1 MGERYEIRLAGEGGQ
16 GLILAG
22 LILAEAA
29 VIHDHKYACQTQSY
43 GPEARGGAS
52 KSEVV
57 ISDKEIDYP
66 KVIAADALLALSQ
79 EGCDKYY
86 HDLKKDGLLI
96 VDADLVQR
104 VPTSRAYSVPIT
116 KIAEEVTGRSITANI
131 VGLGVLVGM
140 TEVVTRTALEAAITA
155 RAPRGT
161 TEINL
166 KAVAAGLAAA
176 DKLRQ
181 GEKTPGSGK

>member
-29 VIHDHKYACQTQSY
+29 VIYDHKYACQTQSY

-57 ISDKEIDYP
+57 IDTEEIDYP
-66 KVIAADALLALSQ
+66 KVIAADALLAMSQ
-79 EGCDKYY
+79 QACDKYY
-86 HDLKKDGLLI
+86 HDLKKDGLLV
-96 VDADLVQR
+96 VDSVNVQR
-104 VPTSRAYSVPIT
+104 VPTSKAYSVPIT
-116 KIAEEVTGRSITANI
+116 RVAEQATGRSITANV
-131 VGLGVLVGM
+131 VGLGLLVGL
-140 TEVVTRTALEAAITA
+140 TEVVSRKALEEAVSA

-161 TEINL
+161 TELNL
-166 KAVAAGLAAA
+166 KALNAGFDLA
-176 DKLRQ
+176 DQLKQ
-181 GEKTPGSGK
+181 K

>member
-1 MGERYEIRLAGEGGQ
+1 MGKRYEVRLVGEGGQ

-29 VIHDHKYACQTQSY
+29 VMYDQKYACQTQSY

-57 ISDKEIDYP
+57 IDTEEIDYP
-66 KVIAADALLALSQ
+66 KVLAADALLALNQ
-79 EGCDKYY
+79 QGCDKYY

-96 VDADLVQR
+96 VDSTHVER
-104 VPTSRAYSVPIT
+104 VPTSRAVSLPIS
-116 KIAEEVTGRSITANI
+116 KVAEEVTGRSITANV
-131 VGLGVLVGM
+131 VGLGLLVGL
-140 TEVVTRTALEAAITA
+140 TGVVSRKALESAVAA

-166 KAVAAGLAAA
+166 KALAAGFELA
-176 DKLRQ
+176 
-181 GEKTPGSGK
+181 EKVKAGQ

>member
-1 MGERYEIRLAGEGGQ
+1 MSERIEIRLAGEGGQ

-29 VIHDHKYACQTQSY
+29 VIYDHKYACQTQSY

-57 ISDKEIDYP
+57 IDSEEIDYP
-66 KVIAADALLALSQ
+66 KVIAADILLAMSQ

-86 HDLKKDGLLI
+86 HDLKRDGMLI
-96 VDADLVQR
+96 VDSVNVQR
-104 VPTSRAYSVPIT
+104 VPTSRAYAVPIT
-116 KIAEEVTGRSITANI
+116 RIAEEATGRSITANV
-131 VGLGVLVGM
+131 VGLGLLVGLSGIVSRQAI
-140 TEVVTRTALEAAITA
+140 ERAVTD

-161 TEINL
+161 AEINL
-166 KAVAAGLAAA
+166 RALSAGFAAA
-176 DKLRQ
+176 DGLR
-181 GEKTPGSGK
+181 PSP